1 MSSGVAISSANWPVA
16 RVPGGEIAWWE
27 FDFTLCINRRD
38 IPVSSTQRSLAMS
51 LTQLIYAST
60 PFGFDMQTLKG
71 ILTTARHN
79 NARDDITGALICR
92 GDLYL
97 QMLEGPRAA
106 VTRRFHKIMAD
117 DRHTNVSLISYRDAQ
132 ARMFGDWHMLD
143 DPARSWM
150 WNQTQIAA
158 GAMDRASEGEVQAVF
173 TRLRREL

>member
-1 MSSGVAISSANWPVA
+1 
-16 RVPGGEIAWWE
+16 
-27 FDFTLCINRRD
+27 
-38 IPVSSTQRSLAMS
+38 MS

-60 PFGFDMQTLKG
+60 PFGFDIPTLNG
-71 ILTTARHN
+71 ILNTARHN

-117 DRHTNVSLISYRDAQ
+117 DRHSNVVLISYRDCET
-132 ARMFGDWHMLD
+132 RMFAEWQMLD

-150 WNQTQIAA
+150 WTQAEIAA
-158 GAMDRASEGEVQAVF
+158 GAIEAATESEVQAVF
-173 TRLRREL
+173 ARLRREL